1 VTDFNIS
8 TCEAIQKQLDSY
20 FDPEAPSSAREDI
33 TRHLAACP
41 RCAEFT
47 EARRRAKEL
56 LQGAVRR
63 QVTPP
68 HLEAKIR
75 RRLREPE
82 RRGFSVWHW
91 APAAGLV
98 AAMLLLFL
106 SGPLGWRGQN
116 DPQEMDRAAQEQYI
130 ESLSARVVAIMRV
143 GLGDHLH
150 CAHFRK
156 FPQDA
161 PSSEEMAAKMG
172 PEYAALIPAVRE
184 AVPSGHRM
192 VMAHQCKYRGRQFVH
207 MVVRGDN
214 RLLSLVVARK
224 QPGESLAS
232 PELAAIRNA
241 AGIPIYGAT
250 ADRFEVAAFEAGDH
264 LAFVVSDMAQHE
276 HLAWA
281 ANVAPAVQQ
290 LLMGVR
296 G

>member
-1 VTDFNIS
+1 VTDFDKS
-8 TCEAIQKQLDSY
+8 TCEEIQKQLDSY
-20 FDPEAPSSAREDI
+20 LDPGAPSSAPEDI
-33 TRHLAACP
+33 DKHVAACP
-41 RCAEFT
+41 RCAEFA
-47 EARRRAKEL
+47 EARRKAKEL
-56 LQGAVRR
+56 LKGAVHR
-63 QVTPP
+63 QATPP

-75 RRLREPE
+75 RRLRNSE
-82 RRGFSVWHW
+82 RRGLSVWLW
-91 APAAGLV
+91 APAAGLA
-98 AAMLLLFL
+98 AAMLLLFW
-106 SGPLGWRGQN
+106 SGPLGWQGQN
-116 DPQEMDRAAQEQYI
+116 DPLEMDRAAQEQYI

-161 PSSEEMAAKMG
+161 PSSEEMATKMG
-172 PEYAALIPAVRE
+172 PEYAVLIPAVRE
-184 AVPSGHRM
+184 AVPSGHRI
-192 VMAHQCKYRGRQFVH
+192 VLAHQCKYRGRQFVH
-207 MVVRGDN
+207 MVFQSDD

-232 PELAAIRNA
+232 PELVALRNA

-250 ADRFEVAAFEAGDH
+250 ADRFELAAFEAGDH
-264 LAFVVSDMAQHE
+264 LAFVVSDMTQDE

-281 ANVAPAVQQ
+281 ANLAPAVQQ

>member
-1 VTDFNIS
+1 VTDFDKS
-8 TCEAIQKQLDSY
+8 TCEDVQKQLYSD
-20 FDPEAPSSAREDI
+20 FGPEVPSSVREDI
-33 TRHLAACP
+33 AKHLAACP
-41 RCAEFT
+41 RCAEVA
-47 EARRRAKEL
+47 EARLKTREL
-56 LQGAVRR
+56 LKGAVHR
-63 QVTPP
+63 QVTPA

-75 RRLREPE
+75 RWLREPE
-82 RRGFSVWHW
+82 RRGFSVWLW
-91 APAAGLV
+91 APAAGL
-98 AAMLLLFL
+98 AATMLLLFW
-106 SGPLGWRGQN
+106 SGTLGWQERN
-116 DPQEMDRAAQEQYI
+116 DRRETDRAAQERYI

-156 FPQDA
+156 IPQGA
-161 PSSEEMAAKMG
+161 PSSEEMAAQMG
-172 PEYAALIPAVRE
+172 PEYAALIPAMRE
-184 AVPSGHRM
+184 AVPRGHHM
-192 VMAHQCKYRGRQFVH
+192 VMAHQCKYRGRKFVH

-264 LAFVVSDMAQHE
+264 LAFVVSDMAQDD

-281 ANVAPAVQQ
+281 ANVAPAVHQI
-290 LLMGVR
+290 LMGVR

>member
-1 VTDFNIS
+1 MTDFDKS
-8 TCEAIQKQLDSY
+8 TCEEIQKQLDSD
-20 FDPEAPSSAREDI
+20 FGPEAPSSTREDI
-33 TRHLAACP
+33 AKHLAACP
-41 RCAEFT
+41 RCAEVF
-47 EARRRAKEL
+47 ESHRKAKEL
-56 LQGAVRR
+56 LKGAVHR

-75 RRLREPE
+75 RRLRESKD
-82 RRGFSVWHW
+82 RGFTAWIW
-91 APAAGLV
+91 APAAGLA
-98 AAMLLLFL
+98 AAMLLLFWG
-106 SGPLGWRGQN
+106 GPLGWQGRS
-116 DPQEMDRAAQEQYI
+116 DPWHMDRAAQERYI
-130 ESLSARVVAIMRV
+130 ESLSARVVAVMRA

-161 PSSEEMAAKMG
+161 PSSEEMAAQIG
-172 PEYAALIPAVRE
+172 PAYASLIPAVSE

-192 VMAHQCKYRGRQFVH
+192 VMAHQCQYRGRQFVH
-207 MVVRGDN
+207 MVVQGDN

-232 PELAAIRNA
+232 PDLAAIRYA

-250 ADRFEVAAFEAGDH
+250 ADRFELAAFEAGDH
-264 LAFVVSDMAQHE
+264 LAFVVSDLAQDD

-281 ANVAPAVQQ
+281 AKLAPAVQQ
-290 LLMGVR
+290 LLIEVR

>member
-1 VTDFNIS
+1 VTDFNKS
-8 TCEAIQKQLDSY
+8 TCEGIQAQLNSC
-20 FDPEAPSSAREDI
+20 FGPEAPSSEIAK
-33 TRHLAACP
+33 HLAACP
-41 RCAEFT
+41 RCAEFA
-47 EARRRAKEL
+47 EARLKAKEL
-56 LQGAVRR
+56 LKGAVHR
-63 QVTPP
+63 QATPP

-75 RRLREPE
+75 RRLRDSE
-82 RRGFSVWHW
+82 RRGLSVWLW
-91 APAAGLV
+91 APAAGLA
-98 AAMLLLFL
+98 AAMLLLW
-106 SGPLGWRGQN
+106 SGPLGWQGEN
-116 DPQEMDRAAQEQYI
+116 DSQGMDRAAQEQYI
-130 ESLSARVVAIMRV
+130 DSLSANVVAIMRV

-150 CAHFRK
+150 CAHLRK

-192 VMAHQCKYRGRQFVH
+192 VLAHQCKYRGRQFVH
-207 MVVRGDN
+207 MVVQGDK
-214 RLLSLVVARK
+214 RLLSLVIARK

-241 AGIPIYGAT
+241 AGIPIYSAT

-264 LAFVVSDMAQHE
+264 LAFVVSDMAQDD

-281 ANVAPAVQQ
+281 ANLAPAVQQ